1 MILAQL
7 PDPQLNPLFY
17 TKVTKYMLHGLCSVD
32 NLQAKCIVNKQYSKY
47 FPKDYRKRIDWTENS
62 YSLYARPN
70 NGLVFEHN
78 RARFTINI

>member
-32 NLQAKCIVNKQYSKY
+32 NLQAKCIVNKQYSKH
-47 FPKDYRKRIDWTENS
+47 FPKDYR
-62 YSLYARPN
+62 
-70 NGLVFEHN
+70 N
-78 RARFTINI
+78 RLD